1 VLEPTLNDL
10 DEGLDAAI
18 FFRISRAA
26 IVNLNSI
33 VELRPMIGGTA
44 DVALHTGVIL
54 EVSRRRV
61 RDLLDRLG
69 CFRANSRIQQT
80 TSEPISHR

>member
-1 VLEPTLNDL
+1 LNDL
-10 DEGLDAAI
+10 EEGLDAAI

-33 VELRPMIGGTA
+33 IEIRPMIGGTA
-44 DVALHTGVIL
+44 EVALNTGVIL

-61 RDLLDRLG
+61 RELLERLRG
-69 CFRANSRIQQT
+69 ASCVVSQK
-80 TSEPISHR
+80 E